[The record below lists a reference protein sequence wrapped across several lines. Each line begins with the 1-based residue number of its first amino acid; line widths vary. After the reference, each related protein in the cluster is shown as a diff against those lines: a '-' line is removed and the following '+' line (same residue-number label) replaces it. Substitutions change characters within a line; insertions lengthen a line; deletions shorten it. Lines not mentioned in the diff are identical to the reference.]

1 MSGEVFE
8 ASGGHEEGQ
17 VMERFG
23 NPMLLLSL
31 LVIDAVIWVIA
42 GIRIGAL

>member
-1 MSGEVFE
+1 
-8 ASGGHEEGQ
+8 
-17 VMERFG
+17 MERFG